1 MIKLVYRRVD
11 VLRLIIIEQSKNKT
25 MVIGENSIIF
35 ALT

>member
-25 MVIGENSIIF
+25 MVIGENSIIS
-35 ALT
+35 ALI